1 MYLKLLNPMR
11 IRFPLALA
19 CCALLVL
26 TTHPCSAQEKFSDLV
41 GTVRVEPVANN
52 TTVHVPFI
60 LWGGDI
66 ATFLANG
73 DLKTKPGSI
82 YQKMG
87 LEMQLEPGDD
97 FVGQVRNYL
106 SGKSPMLRGT
116 MHMVGLAG
124 EVLGQD
130 PRTKPVVILQ
140 LSWSAGDHI
149 VARKT
154 VKTLNDLKGKK
165 VACQQGGPHVGLLYD
180 SLTAAGLGRND
191 VEIVWTKDITG
202 PNGPAETFRRDTT
215 IDACCVITPDMIGL
229 TSGLEAEGTGAEGTV
244 AGARVVNSTVQMSR
258 SIADVIAVR
267 RDWYDANKDWVKKF
281 VAGHLKATEQLVA
294 MRKAF
299 SESGKMAKDYEQILG
314 LSQRIYGKDVLPTLE
329 GDAHGLLMDCGFVGL
344 PGQIA
349 FFQQKSNASGFDEVM
364 SRAIS
369 LATQWK
375 YATVRAGFEPN
386 DFDYKKI
393 AELAGV
399 EYVEPKAVERFNPTG
414 ESTDLFLGDN
424 LDANTIVSF
433 SINFEPN
440 EQSFSTDRY
449 GAEFLRALKQASQFG
464 NARVVI
470 RGHADPT
477 KTLVDLVKAGMAKG
491 VIQQV
496 GQAGNF
502 RYFMNG
508 KPLDLNN
515 TKSVVEMVKAGAFGG
530 GPVDPMVTMQAAMN
544 LSLSRAEAVKK
555 SLEKYASESGI
566 SVDLSQ
572 IVPVGAGILEPIIP
586 KPRNMD
592 EAKENMRVEFR
603 IVKVNPEALAPTD
616 FNF

>member
-1 MYLKLLNPMR
+1 
-11 IRFPLALA
+11 
-19 CCALLVL
+19 
-26 TTHPCSAQEKFSDLV
+26 
-41 GTVRVEPVANN
+41 
-52 TTVHVPFI
+52 VPYI

-66 ATFLANG
+66 ATFVANG
-73 DLKTKPGSI
+73 DLKTKTGSI

-87 LEMQLEPGDD
+87 LDMQLQPGDD

-116 MHMVGLAG
+116 MHMIGLAG
-124 EVLGQD
+124 EVLGAD
-130 PRTKPVVILQ
+130 PRTKPVIVLQ

-149 VARKT
+149 VARKS
-154 VKTLNDLKGKK
+154 VKNLNELKGKK

-180 SLTAAGLGRND
+180 SLAAAGLGRAEVD
-191 VEIVWTKDITG
+191 IVWTKDITG
-202 PNGPAETFRRDTT
+202 PDGPAAAFRNDPS
-215 IDACCVITPDMIGL
+215 IDACCVVTPDMIGL
-229 TSGLEAEGTGAEGTV
+229 TSGLEAEGSGAEGTV

-258 SIADVIAVR
+258 SIADVYAVR
-267 RDWYDANKDWVKKF
+267 RDWYDANKEWVNKF
-281 VAGHLKATEQLVA
+281 VAGHLKATEELVA
-294 MRKAF
+294 MRKGF
-299 SESGKMAKDYEQILG
+299 SDSGKLAKDYEAVLS
-314 LSQRIYGKDVLPTLE
+314 LSQRIYGKEVLPTLE
-329 GDAHGLLMDCGFVGL
+329 GDVHGLLLDCAFVGL

-349 FFQQKSNASGFDEVM
+349 FFRQKSNASGFEETM
-364 SRAIS
+364 SRSID

-375 YATVRAGFEPN
+375 YAKARAGFEPN
-386 DFDYKKI
+386 DFEYRKL

-399 EYVEPKAVERFNPTG
+399 PYVEPTAIERFNPTG
-414 ESTDLFLGDN
+414 EATDMFLGEN

-440 EQSFSTDRY
+440 EQTFSSDRY

-477 KTLVDLVKAGMAKG
+477 KTLVDLVKAGTAKG
-491 VIQQV
+491 IIQQN
-496 GQAGNF
+496 GTPGNY

-515 TKSVVEMVKAGAFGG
+515 TKEIVELVRAGSFGG
-530 GPVDPMVTMQAAMN
+530 GNNDPTVTMQAALT
-544 LSLSRAEAVKK
+544 LSKSRAEAVKK
-555 SLEKYASESGI
+555 SLETFASESSI
-566 SVDLSQ
+566 TIDLSQ
-572 IVPVGAGILEPIIP
+572 IVPIGAGIMEPVIP